1 MSLKIGQ
8 TFNKVDFTLGSL
20 TLADDWSGSKIYPNL
35 VETKQIS
42 ESGDVVENDVNAYA
56 LHVDFESN
64 QEFKISPFKIK
75 IITTKTLFIVA
86 NLSFIKEI

>member
-1 MSLKIGQ
+1 M
-8 TFNKVDFTLGSL
+8 DFTLGSL

-64 QEFKISPFKIK
+64 
-75 IITTKTLFIVA
+75 
-86 NLSFIKEI
+86 